1 MSGMGAS
8 RFVNHLCSNQMDVKP
23 GRNVY
28 TTWLTPKGGVRRD
41 LAVLR
46 LSEDKFWMFVG
57 EGTRPQDWVWV
68 SRLLPSDGSVQLTDV
83 SDSFTALGLWGPNA
97 RKVLQKVT
105 PNDVG
110 NAAFPYFTAQWI
122 EIGFTRVLALRVSY
136 VGELGWELHIPNEG
150 ALQVWDALWQAGRE
164 FGMIGA
170 GMGAF
175 DSLRLEKGYRGW
187 GSDVYTEHNPYEA
200 GLGWTVK
207 LDKADAKGHPI
218 DFIGREACLKLND
231 KPLKKKLCAMT
242 LDDPRAA
249 IVGAEPIFGASGHA
263 DGKAI
268 GYVTSTNFGYSV
280 GKFIAYGYLPGDLA
294 AVGTKLEIEYFGQRL
309 AATVAEDPRFD
320 AKMVRLKS

>member
-1 MSGMGAS
+1 
-8 RFVNHLCSNQMDVKP
+8 
-23 GRNVY
+23 
-28 TTWLTPKGGVRRD
+28 

-46 LSEDKFWMFVG
+46 LSENKFWMFVG
-57 EGTRPQDWVWV
+57 EGTRPQDWDWV
-68 SRLLPSDGSVQLTDV
+68 CNTPQPPTRGSVTLTDV
-83 SDSFTALGLWGPNA
+83 SDSMTALGVWGPNA

-105 PNDVG
+105 PNNVS

-122 EIGFTRVLALRVSY
+122 EIGFTKVLALRVSY

-207 LDKADAKGHPI
+207 LDKAD
-218 DFIGREACLKLND
+218 FIGRDACLALKD

-242 LDDPRAA
+242 LDDPQAA
-249 IVGAEPIFGASGHA
+249 IVGAEPIFGANGHA
-263 DGKAI
+263 GEQAI
-268 GYVTSTNFGYSV
+268 GYVTSANFGYSV
-280 GKFIAYGYLPGDLA
+280 GAFIAYGYLPVDCA

-309 AATVAEDPRFD
+309 AATVAEDPMFD
-320 AKMVRLKS
+320 AKMTRLKS